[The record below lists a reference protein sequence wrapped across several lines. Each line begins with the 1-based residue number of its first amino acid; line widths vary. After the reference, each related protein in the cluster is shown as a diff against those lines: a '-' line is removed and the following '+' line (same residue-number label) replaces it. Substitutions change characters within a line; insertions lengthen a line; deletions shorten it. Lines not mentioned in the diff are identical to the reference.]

1 MHKYVMARVTSP
13 GSHDSVIV
21 SHSNERCRYTNE
33 SIGCSVLKQASLFQR
48 WFGIW
53 RQAVSLTIIGQPVRG
68 VNAMAS
74 RYDIKVVVEAE
85 EEGEHMHVVT
95 ASEVDI
101 LGRSCLI
108 R

>member
-1 MHKYVMARVTSP
+1 
-13 GSHDSVIV
+13 
-21 SHSNERCRYTNE
+21 
-33 SIGCSVLKQASLFQR
+33 
-48 WFGIW
+48 
-53 RQAVSLTIIGQPVRG
+53 
-68 VNAMAS
+68 MAS

-85 EEGEHMHVVT
+85 EKGEHMHVVT